1 MYSEGAIV
9 LLRYPN
15 TDGSQGKRRPAVLL
29 KSIPSSFGDW
39 LICMVSTQ
47 LHQKSEGLDLV
58 LQMKD
63 VDFAGTGLKADSLI
77 RISRLAVVEERMFE
91 LSLGRLAD
99 SRLRE
104 ARESLIRWLQN

>member
-29 KSIPSSFGDW
+29 KRIPSSFGDW

-63 VDFAGTGLKADSLI
+63 ADFAGTGLKADSLI

-104 ARESLIRWLQN
+104 ARERLIRWLQN

>member
-1 MYSEGAIV
+1 MYSEGEIV
-9 LLRYPN
+9 LLRYPH

-29 KSIPSSFGDW
+29 KAVPGSFGDW

-58 LQMKD
+58 LQRKD
-63 VDFAGTGLKADSLI
+63 ADFSVTGLKADSLI
-77 RISRLAVVEERMFE
+77 RIGRLAVVEERGFE

-99 SRLRE
+99 FRLRE
-104 ARESLIRWLQN
+104 AQESLVRWLKS

>member
-1 MYSEGAIV
+1 MYSEGTIV

-58 LQMKD
+58 LERKD
-63 VDFAGTGLKADSLI
+63 ADFSVTGLKADSLI
-77 RISRLAVVEERMFE
+77 RIGRLAVVEERGFE

-99 SRLRE
+99 FRLRE
-104 ARESLIRWLQN
+104 ARESLVRWLKS